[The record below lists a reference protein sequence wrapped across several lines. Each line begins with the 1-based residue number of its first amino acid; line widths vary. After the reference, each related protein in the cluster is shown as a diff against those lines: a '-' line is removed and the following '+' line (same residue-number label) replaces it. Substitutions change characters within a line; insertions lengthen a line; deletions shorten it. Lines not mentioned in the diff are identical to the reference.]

1 MYDTSKP
8 GHKTPCAIVPI
19 LFLFLFLFQGNIGSY
34 MLRLQCLKLQE
45 IWIPEW
51 LLGELPNWTQ
61 LNMSEKLAFIML
73 YHWDFKSGLFPPLKW
88 IALTSPVE
96 VWNEEAT

>member
-19 LFLFLFLFQGNIGSY
+19 LFLFQGNIGSY

-51 LLGELPNWTQ
+51 LLGGELPSSTQ

-73 YHWDFKSGLFPPLKW
+73 YHWDFKNALFPPLKL